1 MSPKGADHHAFLLAG
16 LGDGS
21 VASMLWKD
29 NKLKDLKIV
38 SLGHAPVS
46 LTPFQVD
53 DKHTVLATGNRAT
66 VFFYD
71 SKKNRLL
78 NSPIMLK
85 VGVFVCFFPSRQTQQ
100 GINQEISAAAPF
112 MTNSFAFSLILAS
125 PVGLFVGRVRQL
137 DKMHIRSVCPEKK
150 KLTFAHSAI
159 RHHLVWI
166 ILVE

>member
-21 VASMLWKD
+21 VASMSWKD
-29 NKLKDLKIV
+29 NKLKDLKVV

-53 DKHTVLATGNRAT
+53 DKHTVLAAGNRAT

-71 SKKNRLL
+71 SKKNRLF

-85 VGVFVCFFPSRQTQQ
+85 VG
-100 GINQEISAAAPF
+100 I
-112 MTNSFAFSLILAS
+112 
-125 PVGLFVGRVRQL
+125 FVGFFS
-137 DKMHIRSVCPEKK
+137 K
-150 KLTFAHSAI
+150 
-159 RHHLVWI
+159 
-166 ILVE
+166 